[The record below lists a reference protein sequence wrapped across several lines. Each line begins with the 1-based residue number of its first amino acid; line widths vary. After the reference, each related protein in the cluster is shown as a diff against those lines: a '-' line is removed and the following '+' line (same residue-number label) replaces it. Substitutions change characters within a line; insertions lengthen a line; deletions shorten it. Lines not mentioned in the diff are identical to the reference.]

1 MLLDYK
7 ESVKKLI
14 SETYAPAD
22 MVSKEV
28 EKTIQD
34 LVCSF
39 SQVFPSKLIDE
50 HLVTEALLELGYT
63 PKEKEPLEF
72 VWYFKRNDKTE

>member
-1 MLLDYK
+1 MIDYK
-7 ESVKKLI
+7 EKIKQLI

-22 MVSKEV
+22 LVSKEV
-28 EKTIQD
+28 EKTLQD
-34 LVCSF
+34 LVFSF

-63 PKEKEPLEF
+63 PKEKESLEF
-72 VWYFKRNDKTE
+72 VWYFKRNYKTE

>member
-1 MLLDYK
+1 MILDYK
-7 ESVKKLI
+7 EAIKKLI

-34 LVCSF
+34 LVFSF
-39 SQVFPSKLIDE
+39 TQVFPSKLIDE

-63 PKEKEPLEF
+63 PKEKEPLVF
-72 VWYFKRNDKTE
+72 VWYFKRNDTTE